1 MHGDEVKM
9 GETVLSFH
17 IHSGNDTCD
26 GCEPGQVMAHLSK
39 HRREDN
45 TGELLKVKHSHRERN
60 TFFFFLYRFMKQQW
74 ACSCCKSCALS
85 QCEITL
91 LSLPLLFSKGPALT
105 KEDKESL
112 RQKELKQMKAK
123 YGLQVSANLGAV
135 ISFNPLVFF
144 FFPFCFLMEALIS
157 LLFCKQSGD
166 YEETK
171 ALKNPKYKDRAESR
185 RQTVGSEGVF
195 QRDDAPASVHE

>member
-1 MHGDEVKM
+1 
-9 GETVLSFH
+9 
-17 IHSGNDTCD
+17 
-26 GCEPGQVMAHLSK
+26 
-39 HRREDN
+39 
-45 TGELLKVKHSHRERN
+45 
-60 TFFFFLYRFMKQQW
+60 MKQQW

-91 LSLPLLFSKGPALT
+91 LSLLLLFSKGPALT

-144 FFPFCFLMEALIS
+144 FPFFFLMEALIS

-166 YEETK
+166 FEETK